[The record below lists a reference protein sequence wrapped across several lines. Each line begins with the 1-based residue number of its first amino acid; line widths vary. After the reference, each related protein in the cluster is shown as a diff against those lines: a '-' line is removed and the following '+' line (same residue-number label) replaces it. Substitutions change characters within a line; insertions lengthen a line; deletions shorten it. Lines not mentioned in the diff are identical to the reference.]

1 VNAFAIYDLR
11 FTRRFNIASNL
22 PAISICGNPFIS
34 RRFFGARVFD
44 PQHSGKSTPLELFSG
59 FRRERLLRVT
69 DPRSALVAASPRC
82 AV

>member
-1 VNAFAIYDLR
+1 MIR
-11 FTRRFNIASNL
+11 PSNVR
-22 PAISICGNPFIS
+22 NPFG
-34 RRFFGARVFD
+34 RRLAVEA
-44 PQHSGKSTPLELFSG
+44 PLELFSG